1 MRLSRRKIAKLYKT
15 TNQSRRAHKDRLVAG
30 KRTTGVNRS
39 RRATA
44 LNLRRRTMK
53 GRRMKGGEGEGG
65 GLGAKTLIQTIET
78 NILRANTVDRR
89 QVPHEYKI
97 QPPKTGRL
105 LKRHDI
111 TRCLNHTQ

>member
-65 GLGAKTLIQTIET
+65 EDELGDGGDGLGEEGEEGE
-78 NILRANTVDRR
+78 VGEEGER
-89 QVPHEYKI
+89 QAV
-97 QPPKTGRL
+97 
-105 LKRHDI
+105 
-111 TRCLNHTQ
+111 